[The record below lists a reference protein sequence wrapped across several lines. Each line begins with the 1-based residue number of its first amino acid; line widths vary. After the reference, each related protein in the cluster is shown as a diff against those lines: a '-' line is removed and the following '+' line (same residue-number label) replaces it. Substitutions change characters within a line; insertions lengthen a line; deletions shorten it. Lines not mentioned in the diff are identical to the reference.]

1 MGKVIPMINKWTKQA
16 IMFDVL
22 IALDNFN
29 KTGNREGFKEWQK
42 KWEKELDLIN
52 DINIKQLKAEK

>member
-16 IMFDVL
+16 IMFDAF
-22 IALDNFN
+22 IALDDYD

>member
-22 IALDNFN
+22 IALEDFN
-29 KTGNREGFKEWQK
+29 KTGNREGFKEWRK
-42 KWEKELDLIN
+42 KWKNELELIET
-52 DINIKQLKAEK
+52 ICRKG